1 MKKYNKIKTIQLVVY
16 ITITLVGLVY
26 IFNNEDLYHMIAA
39 NTNLKVFFGIMWILL
54 FVSFVFM
61 YVDFSAYANLEREY
75 KELDLTIFSDP
86 VTGMANRSSCDAF
99 IEQYLDKP
107 LPEDIGCITFDIT
120 NLSDINK
127 QFGYVEG
134 NAAIREFSVIL
145 QAAAMDVCFVGRNGG
160 NKFLAIFR
168 DCSLQK
174 MDDFLSYVE
183 SRVAMRNV
191 KAGNS
196 KIRYEYGVAFQ
207 EGDSVTNIN
216 QLIALANRRTIEAYR
231 TFVDRGDSK

>member
-1 MKKYNKIKTIQLVVY
+1 
-16 ITITLVGLVY
+16 
-26 IFNNEDLYHMIAA
+26 
-39 NTNLKVFFGIMWILL
+39 
-54 FVSFVFM
+54 
-61 YVDFSAYANLEREY
+61 
-75 KELDLTIFSDP
+75 
-86 VTGMANRSSCDAF
+86 
-99 IEQYLDKP
+99 
-107 LPEDIGCITFDIT
+107 
-120 NLSDINK
+120 
-127 QFGYVEG
+127 
-134 NAAIREFSVIL
+134 
-145 QAAAMDVCFVGRNGG
+145 MDVCFVGRNGG
-160 NKFLAIFR
+160 NKFLAIFK

-207 EGDSVTNIN
+207 EGEQVTNIN